1 MRSRSA
7 SRAFAYGPF
16 RVSDFVPDEMFARF
30 DGTLARVCDPQ
41 PAGRLDH
48 IYVWT
53 RYGTSNAERVWLHKT
68 ALAYAI
74 SEEQGWAIERRR
86 KENASS

>member
-1 MRSRSA
+1 
-7 SRAFAYGPF
+7 
-16 RVSDFVPDEMFARF
+16 MFARY

-41 PAGRLDH
+41 PAGRPDH

-53 RYGTSNAERVWLHKT
+53 SYGTANAERVWLHKS

-86 KENASS
+86 KEDAAP